1 MRHMIRY
8 LSGILFFREEQSV
21 IVLVSGVGYHVRIL
35 ERAPGQYAIGDS
47 VSLYV
52 SSYSR
57 DGMPELYGFNEH
69 DDIIL
74 FERLISVSGVGPK
87 SAIAILRLAPASDIR
102 DAICQGNGEMLKKIS
117 GIGRKTAERIIVELK
132 NEFSMSPYGEKR
144 KTDGIDDIVFALVRL
159 GYSRQDA
166 QSAARE
172 IPSSADTPEEKLK
185 YCLKMLS
192 L

>member
-1 MRHMIRY
+1 MRYMIRY
-8 LSGILFFREEQSV
+8 LSGILFFREEQSA

-35 ERAPGQYAIGDS
+35 ERVLGQYAVGDS

-69 DDIIL
+69 DALIL

-132 NEFSMSPYGEKR
+132 NEFSLGTDSRTVP
-144 KTDGIDDIVFALVRL
+144 DGIDDIIHALERL
-159 GYSRQDA
+159 GYSRHVA
-166 QSAARE
+166 QNAARD
-172 IPSSADTPEEKLK
+172 IPSSAATPEDKLK
-185 YCLKMLS
+185 HCLKTLS